1 MDVADNIRQVREIIA
16 EAAGRSRRSPSA
28 VRLMAVTKT
37 VHDDRIVEAVQAG
50 VDIIGENYVQEAKR
64 KLETMGKRCEWH
76 MIGRLQTNKAK
87 YAVRLFDMIHSVDRL
102 ELAVEIDRH
111 ARAAGLVMKIL
122 IEVNVAGETT
132 KSGVPITD
140 AIKLVR
146 AVAPLPNLSVRGLM
160 TMPPWFDDPEEARP
174 FFRALR
180 ELRDRVETE
189 RIPRV
194 EMRELSMGMTG
205 DYAVA
210 IEEGATIVRIGRGIF
225 GERPPRVPEQP
236 DDSPKTP

>member
-16 EAAGRSRRSPSA
+16 EAAGRSHRPPSA

-37 VHDDRIVEAVQAG
+37 VHDDRIVEAVRAG

-64 KLETMGKRCEWH
+64 KLETIGKSGEWH
-76 MIGRLQTNKAK
+76 LIGRLQTNKAK
-87 YAVRLFDMIHSVDRL
+87 NAVRLFDMIHSVDRL
-102 ELAVEIDRH
+102 ELAVELDRH
-111 ARAAGLVMKIL
+111 ARAAGLIMKIL
-122 IEVNVAGETT
+122 IEVNVAGEAT
-132 KSGVPITD
+132 KSGVPIAD
-140 AIKLVR
+140 AVRLVR

-180 ELRDRVETE
+180 ELRDRIETDG
-189 RIPRV
+189 IPGV

-210 IEEGATIVRIGRGIF
+210 VEEGATIVRIGRGIF
-225 GERPPRVPEQP
+225 GERPPRAPGPSVRP
-236 DDSPKTP
+236 PKTP

>member
-16 EAAGRSRRSPSA
+16 EAAGRSRRPPSA

-64 KLETMGKRCEWH
+64 KLETIGKSGEWH

-87 YAVRLFDMIHSVDRL
+87 YAVRLFDMIHSVDRP
-102 ELAVEIDRH
+102 ELAVEIDRQ

-122 IEVNVAGETT
+122 IEVNVAGEAT

-140 AIKLVR
+140 AVKLVR
-146 AVAPLPNLSVRGLM
+146 TVAPLPNLSVRGLM
-160 TMPPWFDDPEEARP
+160 TMPPWFDDPEETRP

-180 ELRDRVETE
+180 DLRDRIETE
-189 RIPRV
+189 GLPRV

-225 GERPPRVPEQP
+225 GERPPRAPEQSDGP
-236 DDSPKTP
+236 PKAP